1 MVDVQRMKSARPETR
16 WNRQLWMRLAAI
28 NALLSVIALILSGH
42 LADDVSSIVR
52 LGAQVQFMH
61 SMASIA
67 CATFM
72 NVGAQG
78 ARHAPAF
85 LLGGS
90 LLFALLHYIA
100 PLGFWSSTNWMTG
113 FAAVVMASGWLI
125 IFAAGRNID
134 L

>member
-1 MVDVQRMKSARPETR
+1 MNSALHSRQETR
-16 WNRQLWMRLAAI
+16 WNRRLWMRLATV
-28 NALLSVIALILSGH
+28 NALASVIALIFSGH
-42 LADDVSSIVR
+42 VTEDVSSIIR

-72 NVGAQG
+72 NVGAYG

-90 LLFALLHYIA
+90 LLFALLQYIA
-100 PLGFWSSTNWMTG
+100 ALGFWDVANWMTG
-113 FAAVVMASGWLI
+113 TAAVLMAIGWLI
-125 IFAAGRNID
+125 MFAAGRNID
-134 L
+134 T